1 MNYLHPISRNSKIQY
16 AGNKA
21 QSLVRLLTYKV
32 RVPKTWVL
40 LWEAYERF
48 MAGDENIEHELSDE
62 IRRALP
68 LDGQFAVR
76 SSANIEDSIDTSFA
90 GQFNSVLN
98 VQGVPAILS
107 AVKAVWSQA
116 CSPGVMNY
124 LEEKGFDCED
134 VKMGVVIQEM
144 VEPVVSGVAFSKNP
158 ITGNNEI
165 IVEAVRGSGEQLV
178 QTGITPIRWVQKWG
192 TFISEPSDAKDIDQ
206 AVIDAVIKE
215 TKRIVKKAG
224 HAVDLEWVWDGKD
237 LYFVQ
242 MREITTLDVPV
253 YSNRISKEFFPGLI
267 KPLIWSINTP
277 LVNSAWVDLLT
288 EIIGENDIDP
298 LDLAGIFYHRAYF
311 NMGAMG
317 DIFEVIGIP
326 RESLELLQGLELE
339 GPEKPSFKP
348 SLKTI
353 FLMPHVL
360 GFLLGK
366 RKFRKQAE
374 TAIRELDQQISAYSQ
389 LELEALSLQELQQ
402 TIDQLYPIIQRSAY
416 YNITIPLTASLFDR
430 SFRSAM
436 NRNGIDP
443 NQLEMYED
451 MPHLDALDP
460 NLQLKKL
467 AQRIRETDTQAMA
480 RLEEMGEEAIAN
492 EVLDADLLKEL
503 TEFME
508 KFGHFSD
515 SGNDFSQPPWR
526 ENFNTVIQMIINTPV
541 DKQTQQ
547 KETFHD
553 QQLPFYRRWVL
564 NAVYERARSYQ
575 FLRTYISSVYTYGY
589 GLFRNFYLEI
599 GRRFQSAGWLA
610 EVEDIFYLRADE
622 IKTIIAEE
630 KPSFDLIS
638 TTQKRAADLEADRDQ
653 LVPEL
658 IYGDTP
664 VPLESVDGEKLK
676 GIATSHGTYSGVAR
690 VLLGVDD
697 IGKINSG
704 EVLVIPYSDV
714 GWSPLFTKAGAV
726 VAESGG
732 ILSHSSIIARE
743 YHIPAVVSVSQACQV
758 LDGKTVTVNG
768 YTGEVVIHTLV
779 D

>member
-1 MNYLHPISRNSKIQY
+1 MKYLHPISRTSSKQF

-21 QSLVRLLTYKV
+21 QSLMRLLSLKI

-40 LWEAYERF
+40 SWKAYERF

-62 IRRALP
+62 IRRALT

-98 VQGVPAILS
+98 VQGVPGILA

-124 LEEKGFDCED
+124 LSEKGFVCED
-134 VKMGVVIQEM
+134 VKMGVVLQEM
-144 VEPVVSGVAFSKNP
+144 VNPVVSGVAFSKNP

-192 TFISEPSDAKDIDQ
+192 TFITEPSDAKDIDQ
-206 AVIDAVIKE
+206 VVIDAVIKE

-353 FLMPHVL
+353 FLMPHVF

-366 RKFRKQAE
+366 RKFRKQAQA
-374 TAIRELDQQISAYSQ
+374 AIGDLDHKISAYSQ
-389 LELEALSLQELQQ
+389 IDLGVLSLQELQDS
-402 TIDQLYPIIQRSAY
+402 IDRLYPTIQRSAY
-416 YNITIPLTASLFDR
+416 FNITIPLTASLFDR

-436 NRNGIDP
+436 KRNDVDP
-443 NQLEMYED
+443 NNLDMYED
-451 MPHLDALDP
+451 MPHMDALDP
-460 NLQLKKL
+460 NVQLIKL
-467 AQRIRETDTQAMA
+467 ARYIRTTDSQAIPY
-480 RLEEMGEEAIAN
+480 LEEFGEKAITESMLGTQILEALAG
-492 EVLDADLLKEL
+492 
-503 TEFME
+503 FME

-526 ENFNTVIQMIINTPV
+526 ENWNAVIQMIINTPV
-541 DKQTQQ
+541 EEQAKN
-547 KETFHD
+547 KESFKD
-553 QQLPFYRRWVL
+553 QHLPFYRRWL
-564 NAVYERARSYQ
+564 LKAIYKRARAYQ
-575 FLRTYISSVYTYGY
+575 YLRTYISSVYTYGY

-599 GRRFQSAGWLA
+599 GRRFVAAGWL
-610 EVEDIFYLRADE
+610 EEKEDIFFLRANE
-622 IKTIIAEE
+622 IKTIIAMG
-630 KPSFDLIS
+630 KPEMDLIS
-638 TTQKRAADLEADRDQ
+638 ETKSRAEDLEADRDQ

-664 VPLESVDGEKLK
+664 VPLESVEGEKLK

-690 VLLGVDD
+690 VLMGVED
-697 IGKINSG
+697 IGKIHSG

-726 VAESGG
+726 IAESGG

-743 YHIPAVVSVSQACQV
+743 YHIPAVVSVSHACQL

-768 YTGEVVIHTLV
+768 YTGEVVVHEMRV
-779 D
+779 